1 MTTDAYP
8 GSAGERAGLLA
19 RVGRVFSFD
28 TTVYEEVAAA
38 PATLQALLV
47 AAVAWTLS
55 GSLVTIVLF
64 FVMIPVGLAAVGVS
78 ALLTMTAAR
87 LFAGRPATVGE
98 WYRALAFAEAPL
110 VIGVIPFIG
119 GFIAP
124 FYAIAAAIAAIS
136 RVGADVDC
144 LRRHDVR
151 AGHLAPVPDRGRAAV
166 PGRGRRYAA
175 RVVAAPA
182 TLGPRSSP
190 SGGALRD
197 RRH

>member
-1 MTTDAYP
+1 M
-8 GSAGERAGLLA
+8 
-19 RVGRVFSFD
+19 
-28 TTVYEEVAAA
+28 
-38 PATLQALLV
+38 
-47 AAVAWTLS
+47 
-55 GSLVTIVLF
+55 TIVLF

-136 RVGADVDC
+136 RVGQMSIASAVMTFVLAILLPFLIVGGLLFLVVGVDT
-144 LRRHDVR
+144 L
-151 AGHLAPVPDRGRAAV
+151 LA
-166 PGRGRRYAA
+166 
-175 RVVAAPA
+175 
-182 TLGPRSSP
+182 
-190 SGGALRD
+190 
-197 RRH
+197 